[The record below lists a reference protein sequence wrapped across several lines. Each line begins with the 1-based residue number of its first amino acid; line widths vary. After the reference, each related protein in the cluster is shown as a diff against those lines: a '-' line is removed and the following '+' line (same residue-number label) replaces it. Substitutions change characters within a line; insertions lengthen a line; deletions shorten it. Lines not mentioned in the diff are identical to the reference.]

1 MAFLGA
7 TLLRCSPVTLRD
19 TPAARLLR
27 IWAVDCSEPIR
38 RGPKER
44 NTMTV
49 RLHRGDLPDLS
60 RYTDTVAIDTETM
73 GLHPHRDRLCVV
85 QMSNGDGSAD
95 VVQIPKDHGKD
106 RADAPNLKALLA
118 NPKITKIF
126 HFARFDLAALYNA
139 FGVMPQ
145 PAYCTKI
152 ASRLTRTYTDRHGL
166 KDLVRE
172 VLNIDLSKQQQSSD
186 WGSQTLN
193 EAQLVY
199 AASDVLHL
207 HALRERLDAMLAR
220 EGRME
225 LAQACFEFLPTR
237 AKLDL
242 QGWDTEDI
250 FAHS

>member
-1 MAFLGA
+1 
-7 TLLRCSPVTLRD
+7 
-19 TPAARLLR
+19 
-27 IWAVDCSEPIR
+27 
-38 RGPKER
+38 
-44 NTMTV
+44 MTV

-60 RYTDTVAIDTETM
+60 RYTGSVAIDTETM

-85 QMSNGDGSAD
+85 QLSNGDGSAD
-95 VVQIPKDHGKD
+95 VVQIPKDHT
-106 RADAPNLKALLA
+106 DAPNLKALLGD
-118 NPKITKIF
+118 PKLTKIF
-126 HFARFDLAALYNA
+126 HFARFDIAALYNA
-139 FGVMPQ
+139 FGVMPY
-145 PAYCTKI
+145 PVYCTKI
-152 ASRLTRTYTDRHGL
+152 ASRLSRTYTDRHGL

-186 WGSQTLN
+186 WGSQSLS
-193 EAQLVY
+193 EAQLAY

-220 EGRME
+220 EGRFE

-237 AKLDL
+237 ARLDL